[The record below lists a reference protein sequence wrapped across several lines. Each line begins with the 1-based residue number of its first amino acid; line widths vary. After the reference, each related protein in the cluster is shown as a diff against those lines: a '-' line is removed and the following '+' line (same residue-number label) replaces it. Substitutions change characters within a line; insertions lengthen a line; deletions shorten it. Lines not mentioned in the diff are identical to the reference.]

1 MTDSTQTFVL
11 ADLALSFYLT
21 GAIWAHEVDIFR
33 SWQLINPKD
42 FRVVQATHWKKLPY
56 WVLTPVG
63 VALLAA
69 IALLWIHPAG
79 YPQWALWGNFL
90 CQTLSLV
97 LTVTLWGRWQAK
109 LSRDS
114 AGPASPY
121 LKRILETHWIRTLLI
136 TGAAAFLVI
145 GTITA

>member
-33 SWQLINPKD
+33 SWQLINPAD

-56 WVLTPVG
+56 WVLAPVG
-63 VALLAA
+63 IALLAA
-69 IALLWIHPAG
+69 IALLWIHPAS
-79 YPQWALWGNFL
+79 YPRWALWGNFL
-90 CQTLSLV
+90 CQMLSLV

-114 AGPASPY
+114 AGSASPY
-121 LKRILETHWIRTLLI
+121 LKRILKTHWIRTLLI
-136 TGAAAFLVI
+136 TAAAAFLVI
-145 GTITA
+145 GTIAA